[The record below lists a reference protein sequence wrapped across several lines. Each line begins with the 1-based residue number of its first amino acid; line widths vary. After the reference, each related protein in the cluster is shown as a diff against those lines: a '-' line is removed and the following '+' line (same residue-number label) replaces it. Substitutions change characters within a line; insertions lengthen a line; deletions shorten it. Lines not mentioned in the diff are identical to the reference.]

1 MGLRILLFAFCLFA
15 KCTMAEKAHRHPLG
29 LTINNLRRQR
39 GADKARDAKLVALG
53 FIGDPIQNGFE
64 TSNFTGL

>member
-1 MGLRILLFAFCLFA
+1 
-15 KCTMAEKAHRHPLG
+15 MAEKAHRHPLG

-53 FIGDPIQNGFE
+53 FIGDPIRNGFE